1 MCLGFSY
8 VARQGFVSFALLSV
22 AEPCITPSAPHAVDD
37 QSEVLDEVGLDED
50 DDDETLTKTLFLGD
64 AAERWA
70 DG

>member
-1 MCLGFSY
+1 M
-8 VARQGFVSFALLSV
+8 
-22 AEPCITPSAPHAVDD
+22 TPSVFHAVDD

-70 DG
+70 DRWSSSREHTVTCLCPYT

>member
-1 MCLGFSY
+1 MGLLD
-8 VARQGFVSFALLSV
+8 VVRQVYLSQALHQTSV
-22 AEPCITPSAPHAVDD
+22 FHAVDD

-64 AAERWA
+64 AAERSA